1 MSDLNPNPNPIPL
14 EEEQA
19 QRSLKEE
26 INAQE
31 ANLLKKRC
39 SSDKECSTDEV
50 CAFNENDEN
59 HYCVSNNLYMGC
71 LKSDAKIYR
80 YIESVQDNDVKDLQ
94 SCYDF
99 ARKLNNPEIL
109 YNYVTYR
116 PKKVSRVLKETIAPK
131 LKCGDALI
139 VNLPLDSFQIECD
152 PNGENCDMV
161 PRDSIQKMIQENAGN
176 CKDPA
181 EYYVEIQNMCD
192 TEAAPTISKYPIKK
206 GAATTDLK
214 FRVSCPGGAENK
226 DAYKAVCKA
235 FSMRPEDDVDP
246 AAIFDGSVMPQQCQ
260 APVYLTPNLITD
272 MAEYRMKKSNQVAA
286 NLESFNQVIEDD
298 QEELIKKKAIQYMLE
313 YQQKYGKTITYSEAL
328 EHVRTNI
335 ENAENMSQSCSGMWD
350 STKGLNL
357 IPFISMSSIY
367 DELTVLKN
375 GDVFP
380 SKQEVIDYLCANYT
394 SANYPDYVIYFAQ
407 DTANGAKSGKAY
419 TISFEKMKDMDKVL
433 TEKWEQSPNN
443 ITLINSS
450 SATQSKIDNYFST
463 MASKDTAQLQN
474 SINQSLDRL
483 ATLQRVDEEAILEKK
498 NNMEK
503 MLNLMNQK
511 IRNSD
516 YQSEVNKKMI
526 RYMYT
531 FLIIAL
537 LATILYFIYMNYIR
551 YLDL

>member
-1 MSDLNPNPNPIPL
+1 MIPSEEASVQTQKDLKS
-14 EEEQA
+14 Q
-19 QRSLKEE
+19 
-26 INAQE
+26 INRQE
-31 ANLLKKRC
+31 ADLLKKRC

-59 HYCVSNNLYMGC
+59 HYCVSDNLYLGC
-71 LKSDAKIYR
+71 LKPSAKVYR
-80 YIESVQDNDVKDLQ
+80 YIESVQENDVRDLQ

-109 YNYVTYR
+109 YNYVTYK

-161 PRDSIQKMIQENAGN
+161 PRDSIQKMIQENAAN

-181 EYYVEIQNMCD
+181 QYYVEIQNMCD
-192 TEAAPTISKYPIKK
+192 TESAPTVSKYPIKK
-206 GAATTDLK
+206 GASAADLK

-226 DAYKAVCKA
+226 EAYKAVCKA
-235 FSMRPEDDVDP
+235 FSMRPEDDVDQS
-246 AAIFDGSVMPQQCQ
+246 ANFDGSIVPQQCP

-272 MAEYRMKKSNQVAA
+272 MAAYRLKKSNQVAT

-298 QEELIKKKAIQYMLE
+298 QEALAKKKAIQYMLE

-335 ENAENMSQSCSGMWD
+335 ENAENMSQSCSNMWD
-350 STKGLNL
+350 STKGLNRV
-357 IPFISMSSIY
+357 PFLPVSSTY
-367 DELTVLKN
+367 DSLTVLKN
-375 GDVFP
+375 GDAFP
-380 SKQEVIDYLCANYT
+380 SKKEVIDFVCANYT
-394 SANYPDYVIYFAQ
+394 SANYPDYIIYFAESA
-407 DTANGAKSGKAY
+407 ANGNRSGKAY
-419 TISFEKMKDMDKVL
+419 TASFEQMLKMDKIS
-433 TEKWEQSPNN
+433 TDKWEKSPNN

-450 SATQSKIDNYFST
+450 SATQSKIDNYFNT
-463 MASKDTAQLQN
+463 MVSKDYAQLQD

-483 ATLQRVDEEAILEKK
+483 SSLQRVDEEAILEKK
-498 NNMEK
+498 NNMDR
-503 MLNLMNQK
+503 MINLMNQK

-516 YQSEVNKKMI
+516 YQSETNKKMI

-551 YLDL
+551 YMDL